1 MPSIW
6 NTLQSQPLWPSRTV
20 DTCRRPVRCLWYF
33 LEYEHVWR
41 FHRNNYIMCG
51 LFKTCFIL
59 KRQSVK
65 GTPLR
70 SGRVTHLK
78 RFYFE
83 NLFFLA
89 VGVGR
94 AYQIYFVVPKYSFID
109 WQLILNLSYI
119 CSSRKALVTLF
130 PVQQIY
136 F

>member
-1 MPSIW
+1 
-6 NTLQSQPLWPSRTV
+6 
-20 DTCRRPVRCLWYF
+20 
-33 LEYEHVWR
+33 
-41 FHRNNYIMCG
+41 MCG

-59 KRQSVK
+59 KIQSVK

-70 SGRVTHLK
+70 SGRVTYLK

-89 VGVGR
+89 VGVGM

-109 WQLILNLSYI
+109 WQLILNLYYI
-119 CSSRKALVTLF
+119 CLSRKALVTLF
-130 PVQQIY
+130 PVQQVY